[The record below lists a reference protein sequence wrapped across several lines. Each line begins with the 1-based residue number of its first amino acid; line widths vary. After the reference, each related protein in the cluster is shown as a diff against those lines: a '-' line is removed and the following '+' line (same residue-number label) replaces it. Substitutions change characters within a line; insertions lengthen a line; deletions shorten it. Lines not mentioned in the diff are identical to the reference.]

1 MAKPPRPSA
10 EGALDQEDL
19 NTWSR
24 SDLFRESYT
33 DDWKDLCAFLRTRF
47 GPGPPEPE
55 DLAQQAFVKLG
66 ERPTD
71 REHESP
77 RGFVFRVAINLARDA
92 LRHQRRASQAVSVSA
107 TALEPDAEPDAE
119 RTLIAKQELVVLSR
133 VVEGL
138 PPRHRRFLA
147 AHRVGGQSFAAI
159 ARQNGVSEALVRKT
173 VGEAVAA
180 CQRALSG
187 GVIDFRGLSR
197 ERNRR

>member
-1 MAKPPRPSA
+1 MAKPQRPEA
-10 EGALDQEDL
+10 DQDVL
-19 NTWSR
+19 TWSR
-24 SDLFRESYT
+24 REVFRESYT
-33 DDWKDLCAFLRTRF
+33 DDWQDLCLFLRTRF
-47 GPGPPEPE
+47 GSGPPEPE

-66 ERPTD
+66 ERPAD

-92 LRHQRRASQAVSVSA
+92 LRHQRRASQVVTTSA
-107 TALEPDAEPDAE
+107 SALEPDAEPDAE
-119 RTLIAKQELVVLSR
+119 RALIAKQELVVLNR

-138 PPRHRRFLA
+138 PLRHRRFLA
-147 AHRVGGQSFAAI
+147 ANRVAGQSFAEI

-180 CQRALSG
+180 CQRALAG